1 MQLQLKQLAEDE
13 RLARSLAEESQY
25 GHLPYEPRRSRQ
37 QQQQQ
42 EPYSASFGR
51 DPSEGTSSRN
61 NDELENVL
69 NSVKAAAGTART
81 LGESAAESA
90 RTFGLSVFKQIQN
103 KIESLD
109 KTSGNPSDQQQAS
122 PVDQSFSNQSA
133 STLQRSQPRSQ
144 ATTAS
149 SLPYKSRYAP
159 QTNNAND
166 CYAGEQE
173 KQEGNLPQSEL
184 AGRSR
189 QRTEKLTYIVQ
200 RTTTVKAL
208 GESRLSLPTNLLR
221 RALVV
226 SKLAHWTQIQ
236 MKNWTTCGS
245 EYTIQAAVLKSD
257 AGRISPF
264 EDRD

>member
-37 QQQQQ
+37 QQQQLQQHQ
-42 EPYSASFGR
+42 EPYSAPSGR
-51 DPSEGTSSRN
+51 GPSEGTSSGN

-103 KIESLD
+103 KIESMD
-109 KTSGNPSDQQQAS
+109 KPTGIRSDQEQAS
-122 PVDQSFSNQSA
+122 AVDQSPSHQSA
-133 STLQRSQPRSQ
+133 PILERSQPRSQ

-159 QTNNAND
+159 QTNNATE
-166 CYAGEQE
+166 ARGGGQQE
-173 KQEGNLPQSEL
+173 KQEGNLSQSEL
-184 AGRSR
+184 VERSHR
-189 QRTEKLTYIVQ
+189 
-200 RTTTVKAL
+200 
-208 GESRLSLPTNLLR
+208 
-221 RALVV
+221 
-226 SKLAHWTQIQ
+226 
-236 MKNWTTCGS
+236 GS
-245 EYTIQAAVLKSD
+245 
-257 AGRISPF
+257 
-264 EDRD
+264 